1 MLADIK
7 TDDVPVSGG
16 FRVIDMLSIAL
27 EFSLFLLF
35 NINWKRENWFVVAM
49 GTVMTVVFKFL
60 VDENI
65 VVVVVVLTMVVE
77 VLIGIA
83 LVNVVVVAGKVLLVV
98 GIVVFVVGILVV
110 VVDILMG
117 VLGIVVFVIVIL
129 VSVVLI
135 VVISGTVTLV
145 GKSWLK
151 NETVVWLYLFS
162 DGVDFATTGGT
173 VAMNWNEV
181 VVFNIFSTVVVL
193 CWMTVA
199 SLAVVFVC

>member
-7 TDDVPVSGG
+7 TADVPVSGG
-16 FRVIDMLSIAL
+16 FWVINMLSIAL

-35 NINWKRENWFVVAM
+35 NINWNRENWFVVAT
-49 GTVMTVVFKFL
+49 GTVTVVFIFDVVL
-60 VDENI
+60 NMVGD
-65 VVVVVVLTMVVE
+65 VVVITMVVE
-77 VLIGIA
+77 ALIGVA
-83 LVNVVVVAGKVLLVV
+83 LITVVVVAGIVLLVV

-117 VLGIVVFVIVIL
+117 VLGILAFVIGIL

-135 VVISGTVTLV
+135 VVISGTVSLV

-151 NETVVWLYLFS
+151 NETVVWLDLIS
-162 DGVDFATTGGT
+162 DGVYFATTGGT
-173 VAMNWNEV
+173 VAINWKE
-181 VVFNIFSTVVVL
+181 VVL

-199 SLAVVFVC
+199 SLGVVVVC